1 MADPYQVLGVG
12 RDASDEDIKKAYRK
26 LSRRYHPDANINNPN
41 KDQAEAMFKQVQ
53 EAYTL
58 IMHERETGTPF
69 GAGGYGGGYSGGYGT
84 GGYGGPFQGYGGG
97 YTGWGGYGYEGQGTG
112 NAGQNSTYQDEDELK
127 YRAAANYI
135 NSGSYEEAL
144 NVLRGIANRTARWYY
159 LSAIVNA
166 RTGNTITA
174 QEFAQKAAQMEPG
187 NMQYRQLLSQLS
199 MGGQWY
205 QNTGRSYGMPDIDFN
220 NICWSICMFN
230 LAASLCCPGSYCC
243 AGPML

>member
-1 MADPYQVLGVG
+1 MADPYQVLGVR
-12 RDASDEDIKKAYRK
+12 RDASDEDIKKAYRQ

-53 EAYTL
+53 EAYTQ
-58 IMHERETGTPF
+58 IMREREG
-69 GAGGYGGGYSGGYGT
+69 GASYGT
-84 GGYGGPFQGYGGG
+84 GGYSGSYGDPFQGYTGGFS
-97 YTGWGGYGYEGQGTG
+97 GWGYGYQGQ
-112 NAGQNSTYQDEDELK
+112 AGGGSAQSSSYQDEDELK

-144 NVLRGIANRTARWYY
+144 NVLRGITNRTAQWYY

-174 QEFAQKAAQMEPG
+174 QDFAQKAAQMEPG
-187 NMQYRQLLSQLS
+187 NLQYRQLLSQLS

-220 NICWSICMFN
+220 NVCWSICMLN
-230 LAASLCCPGSYCC
+230 LAANLCCPGSYCC
-243 AGPML
+243 TGPMI

>member
-1 MADPYQVLGVG
+1 MADPYQVLGVR
-12 RDASDEDIKKAYRK
+12 RDASDEDIKKAYRQ

-53 EAYTL
+53 EAYTQ
-58 IMHERETGTPF
+58 IMRERESGASFGT
-69 GAGGYGGGYSGGYGT
+69 GGYSGSYGD
-84 GGYGGPFQGYGGG
+84 PFQGYGGG
-97 YTGWGGYGYEGQGTG
+97 YSGWGYGYQGQAGTG
-112 NAGQNSTYQDEDELK
+112 SAQSSSYQDEDELK

-144 NVLRGIANRTARWYY
+144 NVLRGITNRTAHWYY
-159 LSAIVNA
+159 LSAIINA

-174 QEFAQKAAQMEPG
+174 QDFAQKAVQMEPS
-187 NMQYRQLLSQLS
+187 NPQYRQLLSQLS

-220 NICWSICMFN
+220 NVCWSICMLN
-230 LAASLCCPGSYCC
+230 LAANLCCPGSYCC
-243 AGPML
+243 TGPMV